1 MRTRHVLLCAAAAA
15 LIAPALP
22 AASGKAVCNLVS
34 DKPGDA
40 VVGFAGQGAPAPA
53 FDILSYDVATGKRTL
68 VAVLRLK
75 STDAKADNAAA
86 LGIGWTV
93 SFHVGDKSYSFEHRL
108 GPQASGGAV
117 TDTASVDGQP
127 LAGVKVSVAPGT
139 ISWTVPRASVTPL
152 KAKNAYVT
160 GLFSQATSSLSHD
173 WAPDSGTGSGV
184 RYPDRA
190 ASCVKAS

>member
-1 MRTRHVLLCAAAAA
+1 MRTNVLLCAAAAA
-15 LIAPALP
+15 LLAPALP
-22 AASGKAVCNLVS
+22 ASGKPVCNLVS
-34 DKPGDA
+34 DKAGDA
-40 VVGFAGQGAPAPA
+40 VVGAAGQGAPAPS
-53 FDILSYDVATGKRTL
+53 FDILSYDIATGKSTL
-68 VAVLRLK
+68 VAVLRVK

-108 GPQASGGAV
+108 APQARGGTV
-117 TDTASVDGQP
+117 TDTASVDGKP
-127 LAGVKVSVAPGT
+127 LAGVKVAVAPGSIT
-139 ISWTVPRASVTPL
+139 WTVPRAAITPL

-160 GLFSQATSSLSHD
+160 GMFSQATSSLSHD

>member
-1 MRTRHVLLCAAAAA
+1 MRTRNVVVLCASAAA
-15 LIAPALP
+15 LLAPAVP
-22 AASGKAVCNLVS
+22 ASGKAVCNLVS

-40 VVGFAGQGAPAPA
+40 VLGLGGQGAPAPA
-53 FDILSYDVATGKRTL
+53 FDILSYDVATGKQTL

-86 LGIGWTV
+86 LGIAWTV
-93 SFHVGDKSYSFEHRL
+93 TFHVGDKSYSFEHRL

-117 TDTASVDGQP
+117 TDTANVDGAP
-127 LAGVKVSVAPGT
+127 LAGVKVTVAPGAIT
-139 ISWTVPRASVTPL
+139 WTVPRASITPL

-160 GLFSQATSSLSHD
+160 GFFSQASSSLSHD